1 MPPMHADTDEMQGPS
16 DGVYSSRSSPTRTAL
31 HTEYD
36 DVDEETRGRVRTS
49 SLLLSSTSSSPL
61 VRDKRHL
68 LRNSSRIKKS
78 SNNNNNNGGGGG
90 GNNNNRNNIEGEM
103 TLFDSTMDGQED
115 DVELPSFHPPLD
127 QQQHQQQHRRRLT
140 EANNNNFDGS
150 GNENSN
156 TPPSTIGHAI
166 LQNKSSPN
174 KKKRTLV
181 VYSGPTSLDRTIS
194 KNDIYLNNFD
204 YFIQHGIEC
213 HGLGGTSNP
222 IEQPYEDLNLRYVIV
237 LTQEVADMYTAEG
250 GLITNKQ
257 AECRAA
263 QQERQMLD
271 HQVVGNDNSLISVLV
286 REDRCYDM
294 ESLLLVSRTYDIPH
308 LYDHMVYINC
318 GLAGPK
324 FGPGSPEHWEHLSS
338 WTELYTSLL
347 SDKVQMVGHTINTHF
362 NTVYSPHIQSF
373 LFAVN
378 TPMID
383 IWLKTGAIYEC
394 GIENEDFQDDLVKMA
409 LVWRYE
415 VGISRVLLE
424 RGYSIAAA
432 FMHQQGSLGVPLII
446 DSNSTFGR
454 HFDAEDIIHS
464 DVFLEEGVR
473 RLTESSFPEYED
485 YRKFAILPW
494 DCYVFFKVSRL
505 IPSDIQDVMEYEH
518 LGPVKLVPNDAR
530 RSSIVKWRRM
540 AGVSIFNDIIAKTV
554 PGVSVTEET
563 LKCYGRHCEFE
574 QVATATGELV
584 GVFLILVFFLW
595 YLATAKVVERRLNL
609 ARLKRTN
616 RKWK

>member
-1 MPPMHADTDEMQGPS
+1 MLEYNNEMEEDGQPDE
-16 DGVYSSRSSPTRTAL
+16 SSSITNVPRTAL
-31 HTEYD
+31 HVEY
-36 DVDEETRGRVRTS
+36 EASNYRI
-49 SLLLSSTSSSPL
+49 SP
-61 VRDKRHL
+61 
-68 LRNSSRIKKS
+68 S
-78 SNNNNNNGGGGG
+78 SNF
-90 GNNNNRNNIEGEM
+90 NNNNRGLPPSSPIIIRDERGGIDRRLRSNSSNNI
-103 TLFDSTMDGQED
+103 SRIKAIRKSMDGEASAESSSTFD
-115 DVELPSFHPPLD
+115 DHNKNEQQSFHPD
-127 QQQHQQQHRRRLT
+127 RQRRRLS
-140 EANNNNFDGS
+140 ELNNVNNNNIDS
-150 GNENSN
+150 
-156 TPPSTIGHAI
+156 PPTIGHAI
-166 LQNKSSPN
+166 LKNKHSPEST

-181 VYSGPTSLDRTIS
+181 VYSGPTSLDKSIG
-194 KNDIYLNNFD
+194 KNDIYLTNFE

-213 HGLGGTSNP
+213 HGLGGTDDP
-222 IEQPYEDLNLRYVIV
+222 EQPFEDLNLQYVIV
-237 LTQEVADMYTAEG
+237 LTQEVADKYTSSN
-250 GLITNKQ
+250 GLITQKQ
-257 AECRAA
+257 AECRLA
-263 QQERQMLD
+263 QQERQIMD
-271 HQVVGNDNSLISVLV
+271 HQVVGNDNSLITVLV

-454 HFDAEDIIHS
+454 HFDREDIIHS

-473 RLTESSFPEYED
+473 RLTESSFPEYDD
-485 YRKFAILPW
+485 YRKYAILPW

-505 IPSDIQDVMEYEH
+505 VPSDIQDVMEYEH
-518 LGPVKLVPNDAR
+518 LGPVELVPNDAR
-530 RSSIVKWRRM
+530 RSSVVEWRRK
-540 AGVSIFNDIIAKTV
+540 AGVSIVGELIEKIV
-554 PGVSVTEET
+554 PGITRGEGGT
-563 LKCYGRHCEFE
+563 LRCYGRHCEFE

-584 GVFLILVFFLW
+584 GFFLIVVFFLW
-595 YLATAKVVERRLNL
+595 YVATAKVVERRLSL
-609 ARLKRTN
+609 ARLKI
-616 RKWK
+616 RKGS